1 MAAPLPSATDDPRV
15 LHTTVGDLPLDE
27 YRLRLDAREWRV
39 LHTGSVLGFWEEQQ
53 FLSEQ
58 RDRIP
63 YGVTLWPAAIALAH
77 EVAAHGTALRGAR
90 VLELGAGTGLPGIVA
105 AAYGAH
111 VVQTDRQALALEVC
125 RRNGARNSERDAGG
139 TIAYRLAD
147 WTLWDDAARYDLI
160 LGADV
165 LYSDAMHPHLRAI
178 FDANLARGGRLLLSD
193 PFRKFS
199 LALLEAME
207 SDGWRIALGKWTVG
221 DAADP
226 RPIGVYEA
234 TAPG

>member
-1 MAAPLPSATDDPRV
+1 MPATSDDSRV
-15 LHTTVGDLPLDE
+15 LHTSIGDLPLDE

-77 EVAAHGTALRGAR
+77 EVASRGAALRGAH

-105 AAYGAH
+105 AAYGAR
-111 VVQTDRQALALEVC
+111 VVQTDRHALALDVC
-125 RRNGARNSERDAGG
+125 RRNGARNPRRDAGG
-139 TIAYRLAD
+139 TLDHRLAD
-147 WTLWDDAARYDLI
+147 WTLWDDAARYDVI

-165 LYSDAMHPHLRAI
+165 LYSEAMHPHLRAI
-178 FDANLARGGRLLLSD
+178 FDASLAPGGRLLLAD

-207 SDGWRIALGKWTVG
+207 ADGWRIALGKWTVG

-226 RPIGVYEA
+226 RPIGVYEE